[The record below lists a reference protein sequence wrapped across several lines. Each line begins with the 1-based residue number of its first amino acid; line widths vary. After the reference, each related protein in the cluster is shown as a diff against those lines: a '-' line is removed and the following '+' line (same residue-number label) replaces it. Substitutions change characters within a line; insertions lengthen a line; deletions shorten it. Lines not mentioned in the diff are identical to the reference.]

1 MTTAVPKTLNLG
13 SIKPTTIPAYTRRV
27 ESIATNAQEFGENG
41 IANIVIDTSTP
52 GSFLDP
58 VQSLLQFDITIENT
72 NPYIDY
78 LNLSSSGMA
87 AIIQEMRIICQGTP
101 IEEILDYNLMFEMFM
116 DLGGHAQEEFKMYF
130 ENSWRAPT
138 LPGQSDLNFV
148 KPPMVDRE
156 GVIMCPNAINTFGD
170 GNLISSHCEDGN
182 YLISFENITGPTL
195 TNQYQANLNFAPNRG
210 LGVNGI
216 NTKTEANG
224 DDATF
229 NGYTATAGTTFRQRG
244 PGSGLHSGAIGE
256 AYTDTIGTGGN
267 YMHPYETAID
277 KWQGCTAPGNI
288 RSQTWTNRIDNTY
301 VTWPS
306 TIRPE
311 PFQKSETRQRNEA
324 DARQYRVQDYFQYLA
339 NVKNIPI
346 GIAPAKSFVTNEQG
360 LNRAFSSAL
369 GTPAGEGEVKLANWN
384 FASTAAHMTGKSS
397 TTYSISLPIFSGII
411 GLWAE
416 KQFPT
421 MLISP
426 GSFYIQIKF
435 AKAAQAFQCA
445 MDPCRRV
452 FGTYRDYVPNAGLPT
467 YYKTEY
473 RGQNL
478 DATRMATIAATT
490 GTAGAN
496 APTYM
501 ALTTAGTLGWDY
513 AWQGYLGLG
522 PPTTATTTTLDSGLT
537 TTSNGTG
544 FRNNLFAN
552 CISKSIAG
560 GGEATDYSVLVGAGP
575 AAAVKVGSKK
585 LAPDVGGTATYC
597 ANFIGQGEGYTTG
610 NAKPQYVPRRTP
622 WLSGG
627 NGFADGWCDATL
639 GSNAPPYA
647 TDNRSSAAAYVRER
661 DSCFGTYLP
670 CSTAQV
676 RRTTPATNTLIGAT
690 NLDKLPT
697 YTVKNLKYVGQ
708 QTILPDEVTA
718 SIVRTAASS
727 DISLHA
733 QSCRTYRTIMSNSS
747 TQNLILPVKVASA
760 NSMWMVFQNQKL
772 IENSN
777 YCSLTRTCP
786 FTSFQWTP
794 DSKYS
799 VGSDTPP
806 SVKGVGTGSNAF
818 NIQLRIGNEL
828 LPMQPINTMQ
838 QVLLEL
844 VRSIHGTGDMDT
856 NLPMFGSIKSDYAL
870 SAVNTSSTNSTLN
883 HFSMLKNN
891 EFCTP
896 FIPIEAIDDQTITN
910 NPIFMDYL
918 QYGQTIDATGKSI
931 STHTSVGGATANQ
944 FNDRGRYVLP
954 AFLPPISK
962 FLLGFDLD
970 TFPGTNDT
978 ARSGKYLGNAPLT
991 LQMTN
996 TVACNTPTISG
1007 GQQDSIIATAVV
1019 LHDIRFSIMAGGQ
1032 ILSYY

>member
-170 GNLISSHCEDGN
+170 GNLISSHCEEGN
-182 YLISFENITGPTL
+182 YLISFENITGPNPDL
-195 TNQYQANLNFAPNRG
+195 TNPYANLRFEPNRG

-224 DDATF
+224 DKDSY
-229 NGYTATAGTTFRQRG
+229 NGYTPTATDGSSFNQRG
-244 PGSGLHSGAIGE
+244 PGSGLHSRAIGS
-256 AYTDTIGTGGN
+256 AYADNVGTGGN
-267 YMHPYETAID
+267 YIHPYETAVD
-277 KWQGCTAPGNI
+277 RWQGCTAPGNI

-311 PFQKSETRQRNEA
+311 PFAKSETRQRNEA

-346 GIAPAKSFVTNEQG
+346 GIAPHKSFVTNEQG
-360 LNRAFSSAL
+360 LNRSFSSAV
-369 GTPAGEGEVKLANWN
+369 GTPAGEGEVKIANWN
-384 FASTAAHMTGKSS
+384 FTNTAAHMTGKSS

-478 DATRMATIAATT
+478 DSTKMATIAATT
-490 GTAGAN
+490 GAAGSA
-496 APTYM
+496 TYM

-513 AWQGYLGLG
+513 AWQGYLALLPG
-522 PPTTATTTTLDSGLT
+522 TCASAATLSYRLDNNNANTG
-537 TTSNGTG
+537 NG

-552 CISKSIAG
+552 TTSTTVAG
-560 GGEATDYSVLVGAGP
+560 GGIATDLSLIGNS
-575 AAAVKVGSKK
+575 AAKVGGNF
-585 LAPDVGGTATYC
+585 LAPGAAGAEVYSS
-597 ANFIGQGEGYTTG
+597 NFVGQGEGFTTG

-639 GSNAPPYA
+639 GGTAPPYA
-647 TDNRSSAAAYVRER
+647 SNNTSSAAAYVRER

-799 VGSDTPP
+799 VGSDTAP

-870 SAVNTSSTNSTLN
+870 SSVNTNSINSTTN

-910 NPIFMDYL
+910 NPLFMDYL
-918 QYGQTIDATGKSI
+918 QYGQTIVSDGKSI
-931 STHTSVGGATANQ
+931 STHTSVGGASSNQ

>member
-1 MTTAVPKTLNLG
+1 MATAVPKTLNLG

-101 IEEILDYNLMFEMFM
+101 IEEMLDYNLMFEMFM

-182 YLISFENITGPTL
+182 YLTAFENLNSGAL
-195 TNQYQANLNFAPNRG
+195 ANPFAAINFAPNRG

-216 NTKTEANG
+216 NTLTENG
-224 DDATF
+224 VARAGGTYA
-229 NGYTATAGTTFRQRG
+229 GYTPTAGTAFVQRG
-244 PGSGLHSGAIGE
+244 PGTGLHSQAIAQNYADNVG
-256 AYTDTIGTGGN
+256 TDGN
-267 YMHPYETAID
+267 YIHPYETGGD

-346 GIAPAKSFVTNEQG
+346 GIAPQKSFVADEKG
-360 LNRAFSSAL
+360 LNRAYSTAV
-369 GTPAGEGEVKLANWN
+369 GTPANEGEMKLANWN
-384 FASTAAHMTGKSS
+384 FTSIAAHMTGKST

-435 AKAAQAFQCA
+435 AKASQAFQCA

-452 FGTYRDYVPNAGLPT
+452 FGTFRDYVPSAGLPT

-478 DATRMATIAATT
+478 NSSKTGTIAATT
-490 GTAGAN
+490 GAAAN
-496 APTYM
+496 NLTYM
-501 ALTTAGTLGWDY
+501 ALTTAGALGWDY
-513 AWQGYLGLG
+513 AWQGYLGLL
-522 PPTTATTTTLDSGLT
+522 PPTVAGNVRLD
-537 TTSNGTG
+537 NGVAEAANGNG
-544 FRNNLFAN
+544 FRNNLFQN
-552 CISKSIAG
+552 CILPSVAAG
-560 GGEATDYSVLVGAGP
+560 GALLENTFASTNP
-575 AAAVKVGSKK
+575 A
-585 LAPDVGGTATYC
+585 TATVKTGASRLSSNASGVVVC
-597 ANFIGQGEGYTTG
+597 SSNFVGQGEGYTTG

-627 NGFADGWCDATL
+627 NGFSDGWCDATS
-639 GSNAPPYA
+639 GGAAPPYT
-647 TDNRSSAAAYVRER
+647 TDLRSSPAAFVRER

-676 RRTTPATNTLIGAT
+676 RRTTPATNTLVGAT

-760 NSMWMVFQNQKL
+760 NSIWMIFQNQKL
-772 IENSN
+772 IENTN

-786 FTSFQWTP
+786 FTSFTWNP
-794 DSKYS
+794 DSNFS
-799 VGSDTPP
+799 VGSDKPP
-806 SVKGVGTGSNAF
+806 TVKGVGTGSNAF

-856 NLPMFGSIKSDYAL
+856 NLPMFGSIKADYSLA
-870 SAVNTSSTNSTLN
+870 AVNTNSINSTIN

-896 FIPIEAIDDQTITN
+896 FIPVQAIDDQTITN

-918 QYGQTIDATGKSI
+918 QYDQTIAIDGKTI
-931 STHTSVGGATANQ
+931 STHTTVGGPSSVQ

-954 AFLPPISK
+954 SFLPPISK

-996 TVACNTPTISG
+996 TVACNTPSISG
-1007 GQQDSIIATAVV
+1007 DQQDSIIATAVV

-1032 ILSYY
+1032 VLSYY